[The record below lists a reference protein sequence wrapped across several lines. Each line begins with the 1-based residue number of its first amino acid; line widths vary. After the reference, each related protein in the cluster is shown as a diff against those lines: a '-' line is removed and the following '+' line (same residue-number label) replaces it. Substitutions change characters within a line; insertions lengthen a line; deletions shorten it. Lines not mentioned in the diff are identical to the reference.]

1 MAIIPDFF
9 MNAVVALGVETP
21 NQIKHWIGTGFIVG
35 RKEKLNAGLSTHYI
49 ITNKHVIEGQNK
61 IYVRFNS
68 LESSLVKD
76 YAIDLYD
83 NNGNPAFSA
92 HQNPNTDII
101 AIQILPQALINDK
114 SIWGSFDLNDHA
126 LTLEQMK
133 QTGVEEG
140 CLVYALGFPLGQ
152 VDTIKA
158 PICRLGCISRIMDAF
173 LMQNKNPTFLV
184 DAQVFPGNSGGPIVS
199 RPEYMSIQN
208 TPTNDKANLIGIL
221 SQYIPYQERLY
232 SLQTGRER
240 MLQEENS
247 GLTIVHPVDR
257 IKEVVEMEW
266 RRNEQIRLSQQPQ
279 QFPPLIKSEGATV

>member
-35 RKEKLNAGLSTHYI
+35 RKEKLNASLSTHYI
-49 ITNKHVIEGQNK
+49 ITNKHVIEGQKK

-184 DAQVFPGNSGGPIVS
+184 DAQVFPGNSGGPIGS